1 MKENGSK
8 KALLSAHTEHTL
20 PHRQPGESVARK
32 VPTSTQSQISLC
44 VKTRTASL
52 QLRFQAP
59 ADAPKK
65 NKFDAHLA
73 NTNWSMLN
81 GVGTGSCQSRSQAS
95 RSRRARCAPSHP
107 ETQASAGAAPALRKN
122 AFLLSVFLYGC
133 LSRACLDKL
142 IVFMYVP
149 HVVLKMARESQ
160 VLRIA

>member
-32 VPTSTQSQISLC
+32 VPNQSQILC
-44 VKTRTASL
+44 VKTRTATML

-59 ADAPKK
+59 DAPKK

-95 RSRRARCAPSHP
+95 QSRRARCAPSHP
-107 ETQASAGAAPALRKN
+107 ETQASAGAAPALRKI

>member
-1 MKENGSK
+1 MAKGSFLIESMKENGSK

-107 ETQASAGAAPALRKN
+107 ETQASAGAAPALRKKTP
-122 AFLLSVFLYGC
+122 SC
-133 LSRACLDKL
+133 SAC
-142 IVFMYVP
+142 FSMAACP
-149 HVVLKMARESQ
+149 EPVLTN
-160 VLRIA
+160 